1 MAATIGEAKEMWSRT
16 NGSIN
21 TGEGR
26 KKTVS
31 ITEGYT
37 VVTSADARWV
47 EVTAAANLP
56 QTGDFHPDL
65 TFLICKR
72 KNPKRI
78 TPIYW
83 IIEVTYEG
91 EIGPNGP
98 DDSPLNDPPE
108 ISWGKVDSDE
118 PIDEDVDGNPIATAA
133 GEKFDGITMT
143 ISDLVLTVKR
153 NYLGI
158 DLVATHQYLHSVNS
172 DTFAGFAPGTG
183 HMTAFNSNQVIAEE
197 IGGYWEVTSSIT
209 FRYPWR
215 TTAEKAWWKRTKHEG
230 YYCKQTVDGTDKV
243 IRCVDKSKEPVTR
256 PVPLDENGFQLDDPS
271 DETAIV
277 WKEFQVYSE
286 LSYNALGLL

>member
-1 MAATIGEAKEMWSRT
+1 MPATIGEAIAMWSRT

-21 TGEGR
+21 TDDGR

-37 VVTSADARWV
+37 VVTSADATWP
-47 EVTAAANLP
+47 EVTGAANLP
-56 QTGDFHPDL
+56 QTGDFHPQL
-65 TFLICKR
+65 VWLICKR

-83 IIEVTYEG
+83 VIEVTYEG

-98 DDSPLNDPPE
+98 QDSPLNDPPE
-108 ISWGKVDSDE
+108 IGWSKVDSDE
-118 PIDEDVDGNPIATAA
+118 PIDEDVDGNPIATAC

-158 DLVATHQYLHSVNS
+158 DLNATYQYLHSVNS

-183 HMTAFNSNQVIAEE
+183 HMTAFSANHVIAEE
-197 IGGYWEVTSSIT
+197 IGGYWEVTASVT

-215 TTAEKAWWKRTKHEG
+215 TTPERAWWKRVKHEG
-230 YYCKQTVDGTDKV
+230 YYCKQTVDGVDKV

-256 PVPLDENGFQLDDPS
+256 PVPLDENGFQLEDPT

-277 WKEFQVYSE
+277 WKEFQVYND